1 MSPSNSL
8 SGMVEIDFGIP
19 PFSVDSGAVPSASEV
34 KPFKLNMSNLTRSA
48 TMGMK
53 RTETNM
59 RKMESASAHT
69 GYGPSSLS
77 T

>member
-8 SGMVEIDFGIP
+8 SGNVEMDFLGIP
-19 PFSVDSGAVPSASEV
+19 LFSVDFFGNAVPSASEV

-69 GYGPSSLS
+69 G
-77 T
+77 